1 MRESAPKFM
10 LQPVAAPAPRYAIG
24 RQREVRQDVLARRAV
39 PWLREELD
47 DRRLDPRKGHKSK
60 KGKGR
65 GRSAE
70 AILKAL
76 FDLGPHPPQAAVFSA
91 CWPGLASWERNPRA
105 ATAVLAGLGKRGLWD
120 VALKVTRFM
129 QHHSLD
135 INCFHYTSVIS
146 ACERRGKWE
155 IALTLL
161 SSMKEEEV
169 LPSEVTYNAAIS
181 ACAKGGEWSVAL
193 QLLKEMSL
201 DDVMPD
207 CVSYNA
213 ASSACASAGL
223 WNSSLHLL
231 QEMCT
236 STVPPSVV
244 TFSTLLSACEK
255 GKQWQMAINT
265 LFHPPVPALMPDKI
279 CFTTVISACEK
290 AREWETALLCFRHMD
305 TRDLQKDDI
314 CFHSVISSCIRARAW
329 SQALSLALEMEALP
343 LEVNGILWGGVATAM
358 QQSGQ
363 PIAQLSSRLRRK
375 WARQQSSR
383 SSGLLPVALS
393 GIGESREHEVHVL
406 DQAEGLLAAF
416 KPTGLSTEAALQR
429 LLHLLTKEGYTG
441 HLSRASR
448 LDGATSGVIPVA
460 LGESDSPASN
470 WLNYQFAAR
479 MVSKEY
485 VCLCSGLPFGA
496 RGTRGAV
503 TASLVTEKSR
513 GVAQLKV
520 VWASHGKEARTE
532 YELMDSFVLP
542 EDIDAAHPGSVLSL
556 LRVKPLT
563 GRTHQIRTHLAGI
576 GRPILGDRTYGGLA
590 VRWCARLFLHCR
602 RISVRDL
609 ANKLFQ
615 PVAPLPRQLESILE
629 DLRSRTVGLGSNLP
643 EFDHRFLG
651 RIMVSIPPLDVEA
664 VQQNYPIQV
673 SKLCDGPRPKLLSV
687 GMQWACGMG
696 NSACCTGAEA
706 SADHEQKELTRKEA
720 VPGAPD
726 LPGPDVSAPMAAQAS
741 PGEYV
746 IQLDRK
752 AGGRLGIDVDHKDG
766 ETLLI
771 EVINEGLVMELS
783 LAPALRYLS

>member
-1 MRESAPKFM
+1 MLFASCAAAFDSEKAGAGPVSSSGLCLQVRSQKRWELGVHRWHGFDWACRDDSGRLCVDVWLESRTFVERLDSFLQMATGSGVRSHDSLLRNSHIAKSCDSKQCRSTARKRESAPKFM
-10 LQPVAAPAPRYAIG
+10 LQPVAATAPRYAIG
-24 RQREVRQDVLARRAV
+24 CPREVRQDVLARRAV

-47 DRRLDPRKGHKSK
+47 DSRLRRLDPGKGRKSK
-60 KGKGR
+60 KGKGKGR

-91 CWPGLASWERNPRA
+91 CWPGLASWERNPKA
-105 ATAVLAGLGKRGLWD
+105 ATAVLAGLGRRGLWD

-193 QLLKEMSL
+193 QLLKEMRL

-279 CFTTVISACEK
+279 CFTAVISACEK
-290 AREWETALLCFRHMD
+290 AKEWEKALLCFRHMD
-305 TRDLQKDDI
+305 TRDLPKDDI
-314 CFHSVISSCIRARAW
+314 CFHTVISSCIRARAW

-343 LEVNGILWGGVATAM
+343 LAVNGILWGGVATAM

-375 WARQQSSR
+375 WARQQSSH
-383 SSGLLPVALS
+383 SSGLLALP

-429 LLHLLTKEGYTG
+429 ILHLLTKEGYTG

-448 LDGATSGVIPVA
+448 LDGRGLAP
-460 LGESDSPASN
+460 E
-470 WLNYQFAAR
+470 R
-479 MVSKEY
+479 M
-485 VCLCSGLPFGA
+485 
-496 RGTRGAV
+496 
-503 TASLVTEKSR
+503 TA
-513 GVAQLKV
+513 
-520 VWASHGKEARTE
+520 
-532 YELMDSFVLP
+532 P
-542 EDIDAAHPGSVLSL
+542 CSL
-556 LRVKPLT
+556 LTWKSL
-563 GRTHQIRTHLAGI
+563 
-576 GRPILGDRTYGGLA
+576 
-590 VRWCARLFLHCR
+590 
-602 RISVRDL
+602 
-609 ANKLFQ
+609 
-615 PVAPLPRQLESILE
+615 
-629 DLRSRTVGLGSNLP
+629 
-643 EFDHRFLG
+643 
-651 RIMVSIPPLDVEA
+651 M
-664 VQQNYPIQV
+664 
-673 SKLCDGPRPKLLSV
+673 
-687 GMQWACGMG
+687 
-696 NSACCTGAEA
+696 ACCG
-706 SADHEQKELTRKEA
+706 
-720 VPGAPD
+720 
-726 LPGPDVSAPMAAQAS
+726 
-741 PGEYV
+741 
-746 IQLDRK
+746 
-752 AGGRLGIDVDHKDG
+752 
-766 ETLLI
+766 LLCRCH
-771 EVINEGLVMELS
+771 
-783 LAPALRYLS
+783 LRGHPSGFG